1 MKDLDRQGLA
11 KAKALFE
18 TGDVNSIE
26 VGSFKG
32 LLQIHKYLFNGLY
45 DFSGEVRQ
53 QNISKGNFRFVN
65 ALYLVEAL
73 IKIEKMPEKTFE
85 EIISKYVEMNVA
97 HPFREGNGRSMRIW
111 LDQMLKR
118 SCGAVVDWSLV
129 DKEDYLLAMERSP
142 VKDVEIKALLK
153 EALTD
158 QVDDRQVYMKGIDAS
173 YRYEGYST
181 YSMEGLSE
189 NSSSQL
195 SV

>member
-32 LLQIHKYLFNGLY
+32 LLQIHTSLFNGLY

-53 QNISKGNFRFVN
+53 QNISKGTFRFVN

-97 HPFREGNGRSMRIW
+97 HPFMEGKGRSTRIW
-111 LDQMLKR
+111 LDQILKKKFR
-118 SCGAVVDWSLV
+118 CSSR
-129 DKEDYLLAMERSP
+129 LAKS
-142 VKDVEIKALLK
+142 
-153 EALTD
+153 
-158 QVDDRQVYMKGIDAS
+158 G
-173 YRYEGYST
+173 
-181 YSMEGLSE
+181 
-189 NSSSQL
+189 
-195 SV
+195 

>member
-32 LLQIHKYLFNGLY
+32 LLQIRKYLFNGLY

-97 HPFREGNGRSMRIW
+97 HPFMEGKGRSTRIW
-111 LDQMLKR
+111 LDQILKKNL
-118 SCGAVVDWSLV
+118 GVVVDWKKV
-129 DKEDYLLAMERSP
+129 DKTAYLQAMERSP
-142 VKDVEIKALLK
+142 VNDLELRFLLQP
-153 EALTD
+153 ALTSD
-158 QVDDRQVYMKGIDAS
+158 VNNREMIFKGIEQS
-173 YRYEGYST
+173 YFYE
-181 YSMEGLSE
+181 EP
-189 NSSSQL
+189 
-195 SV
+195 